1 MLTQFLTFLKH
12 TCSFINEKK
21 KKKAL
26 QYLLGGV
33 PKGRHIERLFIY
45 LFIYGHAWETWKLTG
60 QGSNPSHNCDP
71 QCQILNPRCHRGH
84 SLEGLLNRVGRILV
98 VSNLSFH
105 LIIINSIS
113 PFITIHVDNNK
124 TQLFSRDFKIIYFFY
139 QTLGLIFSAQ
149 KETNCF
155 SLNFNW
161 LKPSFISLTLLL
173 IVSHRDLSKWHPLCY
188 DCRGNF
194 SGLGLTWICPKW

>member
-33 PKGRHIERLFIY
+33 PKGRHIERLFTY

-60 QGSNPSHNCDP
+60 QGSNPGHNCDP
-71 QCQILNPRCHRGH
+71 QCQILNPRCRRGH
-84 SLEGLLNRVGRILV
+84 SLEGLLNRVVRILV

-124 TQLFSRDFKIIYFFY
+124 TQLFSRDFKIIYFF
-139 QTLGLIFSAQ
+139 LSNSRVDIFSP
-149 KETNCF
+149 E
-155 SLNFNW
+155 
-161 LKPSFISLTLLL
+161 
-173 IVSHRDLSKWHPLCY
+173 
-188 DCRGNF
+188 GN
-194 SGLGLTWICPKW
+194 